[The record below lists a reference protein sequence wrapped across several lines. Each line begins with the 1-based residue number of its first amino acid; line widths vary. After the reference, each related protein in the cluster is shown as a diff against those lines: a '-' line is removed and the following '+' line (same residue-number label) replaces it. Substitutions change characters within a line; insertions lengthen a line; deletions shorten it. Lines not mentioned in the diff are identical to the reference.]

1 MSDLSVTQR
10 VHDLVEPLLARA
22 GVEVVDVEQLG
33 AILRISVDKPGGID
47 LDAVSE
53 ATLIVSDALDRHDP
67 VPGRYTLEVSSPGVE
82 RPLRT
87 PAHFQRFVGTTVA
100 VKTRADV
107 EGERRLEGVLETAGD
122 EGVVVAGRRLAYDEI
137 EKARTVFVWEPA
149 ERGKAKAKP
158 KAKSKAG
165 AR

>member
-67 VPGRYTLEVSSPGVE
+67 VPGRYTLEVSSPGLE

-87 PAHFQRFVGTTVA
+87 PAHFERFVGSDVA
-100 VKTRADV
+100 VKTKPDV
-107 EGERRLEGVLETAGD
+107 EGERRIEGRLESAD
-122 EGVVVAGRRLAYDEI
+122 HEGFVVGGRHLSYDDVD
-137 EKARTVFVWEPA
+137 KARTVFVWEPA
-149 ERGKAKAKP
+149 ERGKAKDKP
-158 KAKSKAG
+158 KSKAK